1 MLKSKIHFNT
11 IFCTFDT
18 HEILLKKIFLYMKK
32 IYFIIL
38 LFLSN
43 LFFSQAITSLSVTQ
57 NGVNQIKVH
66 SKIYMPYVGDYL
78 THTVNISQNTISL
91 TICYSMTN
99 FGGISYPENDFYID
113 IPNNGNYT
121 LVTKLYT
128 SADVVNCDYSSLED
142 TVSLNF
148 TAPIDGTVSLGI
160 QENENIAGKFSLH
173 PIPAKDILNIR
184 THSIIKKVNI
194 YDSSGKLFSNP
205 KVENSQI
212 NTSNLKS
219 GVYFIEILTDKGRL
233 HKKFII
239 EK

>member
-1 MLKSKIHFNT
+1 
-11 IFCTFDT
+11 
-18 HEILLKKIFLYMKK
+18 MKK
-32 IYFIIL
+32 NYFIIL

-43 LFFSQAITSLSVTQ
+43 LFFSQVITGLSVTQ
-57 NGVNQIKVH
+57 NGANQIKVH
-66 SKIYMPYVGDYL
+66 TKIYLPYFGDYIGY
-78 THTVNISQNTISL
+78 TSNIDQNVITLSF
-91 TICYSMTN
+91 CYWM
-99 FGGISYPENDFYID
+99 GAGAVVSYPENDFYID

-121 LVTKLYT
+121 LVTKLYI
-128 SADVVNCDYSSLED
+128 SDDWVICDYNNLED

-148 TAPIDGTVSLGI
+148 TAPIEGTVSLGS

-194 YDSSGKLFSNP
+194 YDSSGKLVSNP

-219 GVYFIEILTDKGRL
+219 GVYFMEILSDKGRL

>member
-1 MLKSKIHFNT
+1 
-11 IFCTFDT
+11 
-18 HEILLKKIFLYMKK
+18 MKK
-32 IYFIIL
+32 NYFIIL

-43 LFFSQAITSLSVTQ
+43 LFFSQVITGLSVTQ
-57 NGVNQIKVH
+57 NGANQIKVH
-66 SKIYMPYVGDYL
+66 TKIYLPYFGDYIGY
-78 THTVNISQNTISL
+78 TSNIDQNVITLSF
-91 TICYSMTN
+91 CYWM
-99 FGGISYPENDFYID
+99 GAGAVVSYPENDFYID

-121 LVTKLYT
+121 LVTKLYI
-128 SADVVNCDYSSLED
+128 SDDWVICDYHNLED

-148 TAPIDGTVSLGI
+148 TAPIEGTVSLGS

-194 YDSSGKLFSNP
+194 YDSSGKLVSNP

-212 NTSNLKS
+212 NTSNLKN
-219 GVYFIEILTDKGRL
+219 GVYFMEILSGKDRL